1 MNRRSFVLGA
11 PLALAACGNGVSV
24 WAPDDV
30 VNSVVYQG
38 TGSKSLT
45 LMTMRNVGSNS
56 GAHTSLLIDASQR
69 VLFDPAG
76 SFFSTVVPER
86 NDVLFGISPQIETYY
101 ISYHARETYY
111 VEAQKVTVSPQVAE
125 AALRLALANGPVPK
139 AGCAKATSGIL
150 RQLPG
155 FESMGSTYFPVTL
168 RNRFEKLPN
177 VALTVY
183 REDDA
188 DDNSTA
194 AAQIN
199 AALTTGQ

>member
-1 MNRRSFVLGA
+1 
-11 PLALAACGNGVSV
+11 
-24 WAPDDV
+24 
-30 VNSVVYQG
+30 
-38 TGSKSLT
+38 
-45 LMTMRNVGSNS
+45 MTMRNVGSNS

>member
-1 MNRRSFVLGA
+1 M
-11 PLALAACGNGVSV
+11 SV

-30 VNSVVYQG
+30 VNAVVYQG
-38 TGSKSLT
+38 TGPKSLT
-45 LMTMRNVGSNS
+45 LMTMRNVSSGS

-76 SFFSTVVPER
+76 SFVSEAVPER
-86 NDVLFGISPQIETYY
+86 NDVLFGMSPQIEAYY

-111 VEAQKVTVSPQVAE
+111 VETQKIIVAPQVAE
-125 AALRLALANGPVPK
+125 AALRLALANGAVPK
-139 AGCAKATSGIL
+139 AACAKATSGIL

-155 FESMGSTYFPVTL
+155 FESLGSTYFPVTL
-168 RNRFEKLPN
+168 RNRFETLPD
-177 VALTVY
+177 VTLTVY

-199 AALTTGQ
+199 AALTAGQ